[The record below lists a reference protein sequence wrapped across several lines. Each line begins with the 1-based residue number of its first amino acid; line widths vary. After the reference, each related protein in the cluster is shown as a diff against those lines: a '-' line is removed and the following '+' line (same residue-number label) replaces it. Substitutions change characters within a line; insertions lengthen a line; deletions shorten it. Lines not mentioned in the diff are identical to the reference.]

1 MSDSYTKDLEQL
13 IEAQS
18 DIFETLGKIIDI
30 QELRISHLEEDIQHL
45 RKEIEYEKT
54 LRTNDAK

>member
-54 LRTNDAK
+54 LRANDAK

>member
-30 QELRISHLEEDIQHL
+30 QELRISHLEEDIQQL
-45 RKEIEYEKT
+45 RKEIEYEKKI
-54 LRTNDAK
+54 RANDAK